1 MFGKTS
7 DGESLSVSIET
18 LNTATLGVQTSSAS
32 QEALAKQSITA
43 NQKTFS
49 NINEC
54 FEALESGEIDYVIC
68 DSTAGGYLARLMNQ
82 ISYVG
87 ALETP
92 STLGVAGLAANDE
105 LCRAV
110 SDALDG
116 ITVDGTLEAVHSVW
130 YGTMPYDLTTKTV
143 SGADVQSTD
152 AGSGESASSDSSSEG
167 ASSEDKSSS
176 QEGTITD
183 DDINKLNS

>member
-1 MFGKTS
+1 M
-7 DGESLSVSIET
+7 
-18 LNTATLGVQTSSAS
+18 
-32 QEALAKQSITA
+32 
-43 NQKTFS
+43 
-49 NINEC
+49 
-54 FEALESGEIDYVIC
+54 IC
-68 DSTAGGYLARLMNQ
+68 DSTAGGYLARLMSQ

-143 SGADVQSTD
+143 SGADVQLTD
-152 AGSGESASSDSSSEG
+152 TGSSESASSDSSSEG
-167 ASSEDKSSS
+167 ATSEDKSSG

>member
-1 MFGKTS
+1 M
-7 DGESLSVSIET
+7 
-18 LNTATLGVQTSSAS
+18 
-32 QEALAKQSITA
+32 
-43 NQKTFS
+43 
-49 NINEC
+49 
-54 FEALESGEIDYVIC
+54 IC
-68 DSTAGGYLARLMNQ
+68 DSTAGGYLARLMSQ

-92 STLGVAGLAANDE
+92 STLGVAGLVANDE

-143 SGADVQSTD
+143 SGADVQSADT
-152 AGSGESASSDSSSEG
+152 GSSESASSDSSSEG
-167 ASSEDKSSS
+167 ANSEDKSSS
-176 QEGTITD
+176 QEATITD